1 VACGCVFNAFR
12 LAWTHRVQRFG
23 ARASVLA
30 ALLIAAFAVA
40 DAAAAVVPLPRI
52 DATTKEIR
60 SGDRAAIVVRT
71 LLVRRIH
78 GKLTVRCNRCR
89 RVVGQIRIR
98 RPSSTSKRFTG
109 VNWILRGGRAVKVTV
124 VRRGRIGRYLLLT
137 AQRRNGRLDLAYK
150 ESGCLN
156 RFRNRVLCPRGT
168 PPPQPEQVVQST
180 PVTPTAPGPPPPAP
194 PTAPSGPSAPPPP
207 AASTSDAFPCQ
218 PQVSM
223 SWSREKVQRC
233 PLVEPLPPNG
243 WVPVY
248 TRPVARGAGAANPPP
263 AGWLHAIA
271 NQYFVCQREFPGV
284 EYYHPRG
291 YRNRWWSYTL
301 SDENVWGWTPQVFFQ
316 GGKDDE
322 PDKGLAMCGPNH
334 T

>member
-1 VACGCVFNAFR
+1 MVVGCAFTR
-12 LAWTHRVQRFG
+12 VLSGAHRVRRLG
-23 ARASVLA
+23 PCAAVLTIA
-30 ALLIAAFAVA
+30 LIAAWAVA
-40 DAAAAVVPLPRI
+40 DAQAAVVPLPRI
-52 DATTKEIR
+52 KATTKEIR
-60 SGDRAAIVVRT
+60 SGGGPAIVVRT

-89 RVVGQIRIR
+89 RMVGRIGIS
-98 RPSSTSKRFTG
+98 RPSATSRRFTG

-137 AQRRNGRLDLAYK
+137 AQRRDGRLGLAYK

-156 RFRNRVLCPRGT
+156 AYRNRVVCPRGT
-168 PPPQPEQVVQST
+168 PPVQPDQVVQSN
-180 PVTPTAPGPPPPAP
+180 P
-194 PTAPSGPSAPPPP
+194 APSGPAPATPPVAPVPPGAPSAPAPPP
-207 AASTSDAFPCQ
+207 AASTSDTYPCES
-218 PQVSM
+218 PVSM
-223 SWSREKVQRC
+223 SWSQEKVQRC
-233 PLVEPLPPNG
+233 PLVGPLPPNN

-248 TRPVARGAGAANPPP
+248 SRPVARAAGAGNPAP
-263 AGWLHAIA
+263 AGWLHGTA

-284 EYYHPRG
+284 EYYHPNG

-316 GGKDDE
+316 GGTDDE